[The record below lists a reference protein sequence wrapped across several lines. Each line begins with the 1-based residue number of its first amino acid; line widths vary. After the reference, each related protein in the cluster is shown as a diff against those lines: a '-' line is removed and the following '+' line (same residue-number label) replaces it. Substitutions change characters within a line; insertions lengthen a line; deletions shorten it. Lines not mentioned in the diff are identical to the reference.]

1 MPEVIEGDP
10 HNHAVEIIWI
20 TSAACKPPSD
30 DTSMHNET
38 KCYLLNHSEDK
49 ENGIQAEFIDL
60 TGLIQNKGYETTM
73 AERPN
78 IVLNVSIC
86 RPMRGGDCDGS
97 MICLYQSDS
106 HLNVNLSG
114 KPLKLATLPTSG
126 SHNDIVP
133 HYEDGIVT
141 VIYPITPTVPCT
153 ESAFAKIKF
162 YCPVGDEV
170 SEIGNTCTLYIEII
184 NTYMYM

>member
-1 MPEVIEGDP
+1 
-10 HNHAVEIIWI
+10 
-20 TSAACKPPSD
+20 
-30 DTSMHNET
+30 
-38 KCYLLNHSEDK
+38 
-49 ENGIQAEFIDL
+49 
-60 TGLIQNKGYETTM
+60 
-73 AERPN
+73 
-78 IVLNVSIC
+78 
-86 RPMRGGDCDGS
+86 MRGGDCDGS

-106 HLNVNLSG
+106 HLNVDLSG

-141 VIYPITPTVPCT
+141 VIYPITPTVSCS

-170 SEIGNTCTLYIEII
+170 SKIGNT
-184 NTYMYM
+184 